1 MRKKD
6 PINAEKRKAEILQ
19 AAEQCFLDNGLHQ
32 TNMRNI
38 AEAAQLSLGNIYRYF
53 ENKEALL
60 NEYIQ
65 QSDLEAVGYVKAL
78 SKSWH
83 FKHALKTLLNGYYD
97 ELSDRK
103 RAALYVEIYSN
114 SIRHPDKSHLKEVNE
129 MFDQLFSKV
138 LIEAEAEAKI
148 QLALPA
154 PICAKSI
161 IALTEDFAISQHTQR
176 EGFTFNDLW
185 QLVDHL
191 ISDSEKR
198 D

>member
-6 PINAEKRKAEILQ
+6 PINTEKRKAEILQ

-38 AEAAQLSLGNIYRYF
+38 AEVAQLSLGNIYRYF

-65 QSDLEAVGYVKAL
+65 QSDLEATEYVKAL

-83 FKHALKTLLNGYYD
+83 FKHALKELLKGYYE

-103 RAALYVEIYSN
+103 RAALYTEIFGD
-114 SIRHPDKSHLKEVNE
+114 SIRHPDKSNLKEIDNR
-129 MFDQLFSKV
+129 FDRLFLTV
-138 LIEAEAEAKI
+138 MAEAEAEGKI

-154 PICAKSI
+154 PICAKAI
-161 IALTEDFAISQHTQR
+161 IALTEDFAISQHLEADAYR
-176 EGFTFNDLW
+176 FEDLW
-185 QLVDHL
+185 QVVKHL
-191 ISDSEKR
+191 IGDKERQS
-198 D
+198 